1 MHVGDFG
8 MFCSYTFLRS
18 ILIQVN
24 LYEVAICQSG
34 PDDQLESDFLALGL
48 SLRTWLT
55 DPLCRVGKQSQAPYR
70 FIICKVAKKLNLQSA
85 KNLFKIFIKNVLEIL
100 RLKHHIGI
108 GQQWM
113 PT

>member
-24 LYEVAICQSG
+24 LYEVAICQSW

-48 SLRTWLT
+48 SLRT
-55 DPLCRVGKQSQAPYR
+55 
-70 FIICKVAKKLNLQSA
+70 
-85 KNLFKIFIKNVLEIL
+85 
-100 RLKHHIGI
+100 
-108 GQQWM
+108 
-113 PT
+113 